1 MIDLNDQGLLSDLFN
16 AATRRWRSS
25 QAIKDNLARWP
36 SFLTIVVVFLLKN
49 LTRYLAL
56 YSVAPLRNGV
66 VRDIRNKLHEHIL
79 RLPMRYFQDSR
90 RGDLVSRMTGDL
102 KEVEGSLM
110 NFIEVIFRSPS

>member
-1 MIDLNDQGLLSDLFN
+1 MIDLNDRDAGDLFN
-16 AATRRWRSS
+16 AFYQKMAELTSDRGQSG
-25 QAIKDNLARWP
+25 ALAFV
-36 SFLTIVVVFLLKN
+36 SGLVVVVFLLKN

-102 KEVEGSLM
+102 KEVEGS
-110 NFIEVIFRSPS
+110 